1 MKRLS
6 LAVLFVAGF
15 ALAGAF
21 TAAVVAETVPT
32 TTTGTTTTEAT
43 TTAPTETTVTTTT
56 TTPPLT
62 PATLPYGVR
71 VGGVDVGG
79 LAPGD
84 AVQLVEARFMQALTL
99 RAGTKKIRATPDEL
113 GATAYVTGAIK
124 RALKAPPGERI
135 ELVVAVRGEEVR
147 RFVAE
152 LASTFDRKPVD
163 ARLVLRHKR
172 PFITKDVPG
181 RRLDRLTSVAHIVK
195 ALRENRRRAL
205 VLTVK
210 RPPAEVTRQGFGA
223 VIVIHRDSKRLGL
236 YRGMKAWRTFGVATG
251 QSAYPTPLGRFQVIV
266 KWRNP
271 WWYPPSSGW
280 ARGLDPVPPGPGNPL
295 GTRWMGLSA
304 PGVGIHGTPDS
315 ASIGYSASHGCIRM
329 RIPEAEWLF
338 DHVEIGTTV
347 FIVSD

>member
-6 LAVLFVAGF
+6 LVALFVAGF

-32 TTTGTTTTEAT
+32 TTAVTTTTEAT
-43 TTAPTETTVTTTT
+43 TTTTVTTTT
-56 TTPPLT
+56 TPE

-79 LAPGD
+79 LAPED
-84 AVQLVEARFMQALTL
+84 AVQLVEAEFMQPLTL
-99 RAGTKKIRATPDEL
+99 RAGAKRVRATPDEL

-135 ELVVAVRGEEVR
+135 DLVVAVRGEEVR

-152 LASTFDRKPVD
+152 LASTFDRNPVD

-181 RRLDRLTSVAHIVK
+181 RRLDRLSSVALIVK
-195 ALRENRRRAL
+195 ALRENQRRGL
-205 VLTVK
+205 VLPVK

-223 VIVIHRDSKRLGL
+223 VIVIHRDSKRLAL
-236 YRGMKAWRTFGVATG
+236 YRGMRAWRTFGVATG
-251 QSAYPTPLGRFQVIV
+251 QSAYPTPLGRFEVVV

-271 WWYPPSSGW
+271 WWYPPSSEW
-280 ARGLDPVPPGPGNPL
+280 ARDLDPVPPGPGNPL